1 MQINVITRNI
11 CHHGIKLLF
20 ILILAC
26 PLFARSQSFEL
37 EGNKKRVSFPF
48 RTVRNMVIVSLK
60 INDRG
65 PFNFIL
71 DTGVGLMLIT
81 APTMV
86 DSINLQSKR
95 TIKMYG
101 LNGDSYE
108 AFITP
113 NLKVELP
120 HISSNG
126 VAAAILKE
134 DRFSLSNYAGMPIH
148 GLLGYEFFSNL
159 AVRFNFYDSTMT
171 VSKPQYVRLLRKGN
185 KIPLTIEDKKPYME
199 TYVKMPDGT
208 IKKRKLLV
216 DLGAG
221 HPLSLENMLKEQ
233 GLPENFI
240 AANLGV
246 GLTGPVQGYIS
257 RVTELDLGSYKLKD
271 VVTSFPDMEYLKQEM
286 PLIPRDGSIGFGV
299 LKRFTVIIDYANNAM
314 YLKKADGFSDPFEH
328 DMTGM
333 EYYFDGQDYG
343 HLIVGRVEPGSAADN
358 VGIQKDDEIIG
369 INFRDVGKMSIE
381 QIDGIFRSRD
391 GRNLLLDV
399 YRNKEYR
406 KVILTLKKR
415 I

>member
-1 MQINVITRNI
+1 MCR
-11 CHHGIKLLF
+11 HGIKLLF
-20 ILILAC
+20 IIILAC
-26 PLFARSQSFEL
+26 PLFVRSQSFEL
-37 EGNKKRVSFPF
+37 EGNKKRVTFPF

-60 INDRG
+60 INDKG

-81 APTMV
+81 APKLV
-86 DSINLQSKR
+86 DSINLRSKR
-95 TIKMYG
+95 SIRMYG

-108 AFITP
+108 AYITP
-113 NLKVELP
+113 SLKIDLP
-120 HISSNG
+120 HIGSNG

-134 DRFSLSNYAGMPIH
+134 DRFGLSNYAGMPIH

-185 KIPLTIEDKKPYME
+185 KIPITIEDKKPYME

-208 IKKRKLLV
+208 IKKRKLLI

-221 HPLSLENMLKEQ
+221 HPVSLENMLKEQ

-257 RVTELDLGSYKLKD
+257 RISELDLGSYKLKD
-271 VVTSFPDMEYLKQEM
+271 VVTSFPDMEYLKREM
-286 PLIPRDGSIGFGV
+286 PLVPRDGSIGFGV
-299 LKRFTVIIDYANNAM
+299 LKRFTVIIDYTNGAM
-314 YLKKADGFSDPFEH
+314 YLKKASGFGEPFEH

-333 EYYFDGQDYG
+333 EYFFDGEDFS
-343 HLIVGRVEPGSAADN
+343 HLIVGRVEPGSAADI
-358 VGIQKDDEIIG
+358 VGIKKDDEIVS
-369 INFRDVGKMSIE
+369 INFKDVEKMPLE
-381 QIDGIFRSRD
+381 QIDGLFRSHD
-391 GRNLLLDV
+391 GRNLLLEV
-399 YRNKEYR
+399 YRDKEYR

>member
-11 CHHGIKLLF
+11 RRYGVLLLF
-20 ILILAC
+20 ITILAC
-26 PLFARSQSFEL
+26 PFFAKPQSFEL
-37 EGNKKRVSFPF
+37 EGNKKRVTFPF

-60 INDRG
+60 INDKG

-81 APTMV
+81 EPAMV
-86 DSINLQSKR
+86 NAIDLQSKR
-95 TIKMYG
+95 TLKMYG
-101 LNGDSYE
+101 LNGESYE
-108 AFITP
+108 AYITP
-113 NLKVELP
+113 NLKIDLP

-134 DRFSLSNYAGMPIH
+134 DRFGLSNYAGMPIH

-185 KIPLTIEDKKPYME
+185 KIPITIEDKKPYME

-208 IKKRKLLV
+208 IKRRKLLI

-221 HPLSLENMLKEQ
+221 HPVSLENILKEQ
-233 GLPENFI
+233 GLPQNFI

-246 GLTGPVQGYIS
+246 GLTGPVEGYIS
-257 RVTELDLGSYKLKD
+257 RINEIDLGAYKLKD
-271 VVTSFPDMEYLKQEM
+271 IVTSFPDLDYLKKEM
-286 PLIPRDGSIGFGV
+286 PLVPRDGSIGIGA
-299 LKRFTVIIDYANNAM
+299 LKRFTMIIDYSGNAM
-314 YLKKADGFSDPFEH
+314 YLKKGPGFNEPFEH

-333 EYYFDGQDYG
+333 EYYFDGQDFA
-343 HLIVGRVEPGSAADN
+343 HLVVGRVEPGSAADN
-358 VGIQKDDEIIG
+358 VGIQKDDEIVS
-369 INFRDVGKMSIE
+369 INFKDVEKMSIE
-381 QIDGIFRSRD
+381 QIDGLFRSRD
-391 GRNLLLDV
+391 KRNLLLEV

-406 KVILTLKKR
+406 KVILTLKRR